1 MMNTDV
7 LLIPL
12 VLLCMRN
19 KECFINQG
27 DKVIVETSHH
37 EMYSLQLDLKVL
49 LHLSVSQLT
58 LASKEKKN
66 LIVHILVHL
75 SAY

>member
-1 MMNTDV
+1 MNTDI

-27 DKVIVETSHH
+27 DKVIVGTSHH
-37 EMYSLQLDLKVL
+37 GMYSLQLVLKVL
-49 LHLSVSQLT
+49 LHLSVCQLT
-58 LASKEKKN
+58 LASREKKF
-66 LIVHILVHL
+66 
-75 SAY
+75 

>member
-1 MMNTDV
+1 MNTDV
-7 LLIPL
+7 PLIPL

-37 EMYSLQLDLKVL
+37 EMYRSEFLEE
-49 LHLSVSQLT
+49 VS
-58 LASKEKKN
+58 
-66 LIVHILVHL
+66 H
-75 SAY
+75 